1 MTIKSLLI
9 ENLESHVKTRLRFH
23 KGVNVI
29 VGDTDAGKSGIMRA
43 LTLLMHNR
51 PGGDE
56 FVNDKTKDVI
66 IKAKIDDRIVKRVK
80 GKENLYYLDKQIF
93 RAFGQSVPE
102 KIAKFLNI
110 SEVNIQHQLDQHFL
124 LSKSSGEVAKYFNK
138 IVRLD
143 IISRSLKNISTL
155 IKNDNL
161 KLKNAKEDRDDLG
174 NSIKKYDWLVDAED
188 EIRILEM
195 TQRSVD
201 KITKQIYEINS
212 LIDEVEELKAE
223 KGILSR
229 LLEAKPKVDKVIRLK
244 KAIDGLSDYYTD
256 LVNLIDEVE
265 KLKIKKEKLSNLM
278 EAKPEIEELIQLNKK
293 IEKKEK
299 SLFELSELI
308 KSVKSTKE
316 LIKERTLVKK
326 ELEKQFKKLMPDTC
340 PLCDSELEVKK

>member
-1 MTIKSLLI
+1 MTLKSLLI

-56 FVNDKTKDVI
+56 FVNDRTKDVI
-66 IKAKIDDRIVKRVK
+66 VKAKIDNRIVKRVK
-80 GKENLYYLDKQIF
+80 GKENLYYLDKQVF

-143 IISRSLKNISTL
+143 IISRSLKNISTR
-155 IKNDNL
+155 IKDD
-161 KLKNAKEDRDDLG
+161 KAVVKKSKEDRDDLRK
-174 NSIKKYDWLVDAED
+174 SIKKYDWLVDAED
-188 EIRILEM
+188 EIRALEM
-195 TQRSVD
+195 TQRSID

-212 LIDEVEELKAE
+212 LINEVEELKSE
-223 KGILSR
+223 RDILSR
-229 LLEAKPKVDKVIRLK
+229 LLEAKPEVNKIIRLK
-244 KAIDGLSDYYTD
+244 KAIDGLSDYYTN
-256 LVNLIDEVE
+256 LVNLINEIKE
-265 KLKIKKEKLSNLM
+265 LKTKKEKLSNLM
-278 EAKPEIEELIQLNKK
+278 KAKPEVYDLLKLKKK
-293 IEKKEK
+293 IDEEEKN
-299 SLFELSELI
+299 LFELSELI
-308 KSVKSTKE
+308 KSVESTKK
-316 LIKERTLVKK
+316 LIKERTLAKK
-326 ELEKQFKKLMPDTC
+326 ELEKQFKKLMPNVC
-340 PLCDSELEVKK
+340 PLCGRGD